1 MKKIYYKKFLPTRR
15 VKVTNFKGVSLDG
28 YSKSLPIEYSLKQ
41 ENLKV
46 LNGALVSSLSPK
58 SVDLVFDEK
67 INKIIPYNE
76 NGLKLLVVLESKN
89 YILKMQD
96 GSVIKS
102 QISKTC
108 DIHSAAVYR
117 YGEDNFVI
125 LATSNGLKKLQNE
138 VIEDCEITT
147 NFATIC
153 NHFYRIFGA
162 AEQSTKLLFSDDFAP
177 FNWAQG
183 IDEGGYI
190 NLSFENGNIN
200 DLISFNQNLIVC
212 QEDGF
217 TKITAY
223 SEQDEFVVKTITSP
237 NNIKKSSVANCGD
250 VIMYATNKGL
260 GVFDGYN
267 CVTVCEELAGFL
279 EDREVTAVATGNYCY
294 FLCKAQND
302 SIKDNFIIAYN
313 LVFKNYHFIT
323 CDKAYFLCKVK
334 FENTEKVLLCYEN
347 EIKMLSDESNNSSKI
362 WASGKIDFGS
372 PAEYKLLK
380 RIVFGG
386 DSIIDLKI
394 NADGKN
400 YFYNISGQRATL
412 LNLKGKE
419 FEIEIVPKGININVP
434 SPVIEYSVLE
444 EN

>member
-1 MKKIYYKKFLPTRR
+1 M
-15 VKVTNFKGVSLDG
+15 
-28 YSKSLPIEYSLKQ
+28 
-41 ENLKV
+41 
-46 LNGALVSSLSPK
+46 
-58 SVDLVFDEK
+58 
-67 INKIIPYNE
+67 
-76 NGLKLLVVLESKN
+76 
-89 YILKMQD
+89 
-96 GSVIKS
+96 
-102 QISKTC
+102 
-108 DIHSAAVYR
+108 
-117 YGEDNFVI
+117 
-125 LATSNGLKKLQNE
+125 
-138 VIEDCEITT
+138 
-147 NFATIC
+147 
-153 NHFYRIFGA
+153 
-162 AEQSTKLLFSDDFAP
+162 
-177 FNWAQG
+177 
-183 IDEGGYI
+183 
-190 NLSFENGNIN
+190 SFENGNIN

-237 NNIKKSSVANCGD
+237 NNIKKGSVANCGD

-294 FLCKAQND
+294 FLCKAQNS
-302 SIKDNFIIAYN
+302 SIEDNFIIAYN

-334 FENTEKVLLCYEN
+334 FENAEKVLLCYEN
-347 EIKMLSDESNNSSKI
+347 EIKVLSDESNNSSKI
-362 WASGKIDFGS
+362 WASGKVDFGS

-400 YFYNISGQRATL
+400 YFYNISGQRSTL
-412 LNLKGKE
+412 INLKGKE